1 MREMKS
7 IEKKVGD
14 ISVAALVKN
23 TYNKIAGAYTRRY
36 GNSQFLL
43 KNVDRFAEK
52 LPNGGSVLDV
62 GCGSGRASKL
72 LYEKG
77 FSVVGIDFSEKMLSL
92 ARKRVQGAS
101 FALMDVRSPSFP
113 DEHFDG
119 VWANFAIIHIP
130 QSETVPTLREW
141 NRVLK
146 PGGVLFIT
154 TSAGEH
160 WEGIQDEWL
169 RNGYKMFF
177 HRMSEDALRNYLEKS
192 SFRVEEVGI
201 VPDAPENEDVSILYC
216 FARKKV

>member
-1 MREMKS
+1 MMEMRN

-23 TYNKIAGAYTRRY
+23 TYNKIAVAYTKRY
-36 GNSQFLL
+36 GNSLFLL
-43 KNVDRFAEK
+43 KNIARFSAL
-52 LPNGGSVLDV
+52 LPRGGSVLDV

-92 ARKRVQGAS
+92 ARKRVRGVS
-101 FALMDVRSPSFP
+101 FAEMDVQELNFPSRS
-113 DEHFDG
+113 FDG

-130 QSETVPTLREW
+130 KRETMSTLREW

-146 PGGVLFIT
+146 QGGVLFIT
-154 TSAGEH
+154 TSAGKH
-160 WEGIQDEWL
+160 WEGVQDEWL
-169 RNGYKMFF
+169 KKGEKMFF
-177 HRMSEDALRNYLEKS
+177 HRMSEEALYGYLEKS
-192 SFRVEEVGI
+192 GFCVEEIGV

-216 FARKKV
+216 FACKKV